1 MDKYLIVGLG
11 NPGSQYELTRHNLGF
26 WAVDELARRWNLRWR
41 KGEKALLAQDKGLYL
56 LKPLTYMNNSGQ
68 AVEPFLRK
76 EGISQECLLVI
87 YDDLD
92 LPAGRIRLR
101 PRGSSGGHRGL
112 ASIINFL
119 GSEEFP
125 RLRIGIG
132 RPAPGLMSS
141 ADWVLAPIDKE
152 DAVLLGAAV
161 RRAAGAVEAWLRY
174 GMEKAMSE
182 YNTRA

>member
-1 MDKYLIVGLG
+1 M
-11 NPGSQYELTRHNLGF
+11 
-26 WAVDELARRWNLRWR
+26 
-41 KGEKALLAQDKGLYL
+41 
-56 LKPLTYMNNSGQ
+56 
-68 AVEPFLRK
+68 
-76 EGISQECLLVI
+76 
-87 YDDLD
+87 
-92 LPAGRIRLR
+92 
-101 PRGSSGGHRGL
+101 

-161 RRAAGAVEAWLRY
+161 RRAADAVEAWLRY